1 MTTPTLS
8 PVQTAFVALSDHC
21 VGCSDCRPA
30 PDRTAETSGCP
41 EAERL
46 YRTWW
51 HLWNEVGRRL
61 CRASDGLPRR
71 DPSLNGP

>member
-8 PVQTAFVALSDHC
+8 PAQSAFVALSDHC
-21 VGCSDCRPA
+21 VRCSGCRPA
-30 PDRTAETSGCP
+30 TSRAVASTGCL

-51 HLWNEVGRRL
+51 RLWNEVGRRM
-61 CRASDGLPRR
+61 S
-71 DPSLNGP
+71 